1 MLAGCTFWPADAAA
15 RYRAAGYWDGRTLWQ
30 MMAGAVRRQPQ
41 KTALVAGSLRQTY
54 QELDEVSGTLAAAL
68 LARGIRP
75 LQRVVLHLPNS
86 AAFVH
91 YYLALVRIGA
101 IPVMALRAH
110 RKAEVEHFV
119 RASGAVAYIAP
130 DVIRDF
136 DHRALAR
143 TLQEQ
148 FTTLRTVVIVGEA
161 DPGQVSHADLLA
173 EGQALPDRAARL
185 ASVSVDAED
194 VGTILLS
201 GGTTSLPKLI
211 PRTHQDYVLNARLC
225 GAAAQMNG
233 HTVFMPILPLA
244 HNYNLASPGI
254 LGTFYYGGTVILAPS
269 TETEDIFNLAERE
282 RVTIIAAVRPLV
294 ARWLDTPDLDR
305 WDLTA
310 LRVVQNGGT
319 RMPPEFRKRM
329 MQHLGVIPQEIY
341 GTAEG
346 LINMTPLHASE
357 ELLLNSSG
365 RPVCGLD
372 ELRVVDGA
380 GNDVPDGTPGELLSR
395 GPYTIRGYYNAPEA
409 NARAFTPDGY
419 YRLGDI
425 VRKRGRDLYVEGRK
439 KDIINRGGEKIDCEE
454 VENLILQH
462 PAVHSASLV
471 AMPDREYGERACAFV
486 KLKQGQTLDFAGLIA
501 FLRQAHMASFK
512 LPERLEVV
520 DAFPTSPVGKVL
532 KRELRNMIEQKLAAE
547 AGAEGP

>member
-1 MLAGCTFWPADAAA
+1 MLAGCTFWPTEAAA
-15 RYRAAGYWDGRTLWQ
+15 RYRASGLWDGRTLWQ
-30 MMAGAVRRQPQ
+30 MMAESVRRDPR

-54 QELDEVSGTLAAAL
+54 RDLDEISGALAAAL
-68 LARGIRP
+68 LARGLRP

-86 AAFVH
+86 AEFVH

-101 IPVMALRAH
+101 IPVMALHAH

-130 DVIRDF
+130 DLMRDF
-136 DHRALAR
+136 DYRALAESLQAQFA
-143 TLQEQ
+143 TLQM
-148 FTTLRTVVIVGEA
+148 VVIVGA
-161 DPGQVSHADLLA
+161 ARPGQVAHADLLT
-173 EGQALPDRAARL
+173 EGLAVADRTARL
-185 ASVSVDAED
+185 AAVHVDAED
-194 VGTILLS
+194 VGTLLLS

-225 GAAAQMNG
+225 GAASRMDE

-254 LGTFYYGGTVILAPS
+254 LGTFHYGGTVVLAS
-269 TETEDIFNLAERE
+269 GTRTEDVFDVAQRE
-282 RVTIIAAVRPLV
+282 RVTIIAAARPLV

-305 WDLTA
+305 WDLSA
-310 LRVVQNGGT
+310 LKVVQNGGT
-319 RMPPEFRKRM
+319 RMPPEFRKRI
-329 MQHLGVIPQEIY
+329 MQRLGVIPQEIY

-346 LINMTPLHASE
+346 LINMTPLDASE
-357 ELLLNSSG
+357 DLILNSSG
-365 RPVCGLD
+365 RPVCEAD
-372 ELRVVDGA
+372 ELRVVGDTGE
-380 GNDVPDGTPGELLSR
+380 DVPDGTPGELLSR
-395 GPYTIRGYYNAPEA
+395 GPYTIRGYYDAPDVNAQ
-409 NARAFTPDGY
+409 AFTSDGY

-425 VRKRGRDLYVEGRK
+425 VRKQGRDLFVEGRK
-439 KDIINRGGEKIDCEE
+439 KDVINRGGEKIDCEE

-471 AMPDREYGERACAFV
+471 AMPDREFGERACAFV
-486 KLKQGQTLDFAGLIA
+486 MLKQGQTLDFSGLIA
-501 FLRQAHMASFK
+501 FLEQAHMASFK

-532 KRELRNMIEQKLAAE
+532 KRELRTMIQQKLEAE
-547 AGAEGP
+547 RGAG